1 MHLRQLHIINYR
13 NIAQADFALS
23 EGINCFV
30 GNNGAGKT
38 NLLDTIYYL
47 SFCKS
52 YFGAPDNRNILHN
65 QQMMAIQGT
74 YERLDAEEVIMCGVR
89 RGQKKQF
96 RRNRKD
102 YQRLAEHIGLLPLV
116 IIAPDDE
123 LLIADGSEARRKY
136 ADSVISQCNNA
147 YLDTLLRYNRILQQR
162 NALLKQL
169 QETQE
174 PNLTLLD
181 VFDQQLGAYGTTI
194 NEQRRCFVEWL
205 RPVLTEHYQCIAS
218 SPETIDIQYTT
229 GLSRYELYTGLVE
242 SRHRDL
248 ELGYTSRGIH
258 KDDIEFTLGGYPIR
272 QVGSQGQRKSFII
285 ALKLAQFKYIEE
297 HNGIKPILLLDDVF
311 DKLDARRGDNLI
323 DLVAHDAFAQIFIT
337 DTDKKRLLSV
347 LERVG
352 KDYKIFHVADGVVTE
367 DNDNH

>member
-1 MHLRQLHIINYR
+1 MHLKQLHIINYR
-13 NIAQADFALS
+13 NIAQADLEFTV
-23 EGINCFV
+23 GINCFI

-52 YFGAPDNRNILHN
+52 YFGAPDSRNILHE

-74 YERLDAEEVIMCGVR
+74 YERMDTEEVIMCGVR

-102 YQRLAEHIGLLPLV
+102 YSRLAEHIGLLPLV
-116 IIAPDDE
+116 IIAPDDDS
-123 LLIADGSEARRKY
+123 LIAEGSEARRKY
-136 ADSVISQCNNA
+136 ADSVISQCNSA
-147 YLDTLLRYNRILQQR
+147 YLDTLLRYNRVLTQR

-169 QETQE
+169 QDTQD

-181 VFDQQLGAYGTTI
+181 VFDQQLGTFGTAI
-194 NEQRRCFVEWL
+194 SHERERFVQWL
-205 RPVLTEHYQCIAS
+205 RPVLTEHYLNIAS
-218 SPETIDIQYTT
+218 SPETIDINYVT
-229 GLSRYELYTGLVE
+229 GLSRYELYQGLVD
-242 SRHRDL
+242 SRRRDL

-285 ALKLAQFKYIEE
+285 ALKLAQFKYIEQ
-297 HNGIKPILLLDDVF
+297 HTNLKPILLLDDIF
-311 DKLDARRGDNLI
+311 DKLDSRRGDNLI
-323 DLVAHDAFAQIFIT
+323 DLVARDAFAQIFIT
-337 DTDKKRLLSV
+337 DTNKQRLLAV
-347 LERVG
+347 LQRVG
-352 KDYKIFHVADGVVTE
+352 KDYKIFHVTDGTVNE
-367 DNDNH
+367 DTDNQ